1 MFLWCQ
7 YDDEVL
13 VSCSGDKSVKLWRWS
28 DTSEPTST
36 LIGHTDGVMGLQFA
50 DKTIVSGSLD
60 GTICMWDADTVPCTR
75 TQCLL
80 ALLMVAYIYLSW
92 GQESRLFTLHNLNN
106 ENRRSEVRCLV
117 FDRDAIVS
125 GDSDFMVKIWDWNT
139 GQPRFVFFAPLS
151 LCVGGSAHSL
161 LVHALP
167 GGR

>member
-1 MFLWCQ
+1 
-7 YDDEVL
+7 
-13 VSCSGDKSVKLWRWS
+13 
-28 DTSEPTST
+28 
-36 LIGHTDGVMGLQFA
+36 
-50 DKTIVSGSLD
+50 
-60 GTICMWDADTVPCTR
+60 
-75 TQCLL
+75 
-80 ALLMVAYIYLSW
+80 MVAYIYLSW
-92 GQESRLFTLHNLNN
+92 GQESRLFTRHNLNN